1 MSLSIFARGFK
12 MKSGFVSLIG
22 RPNVGKSTLLNAI
35 IGRKV
40 AITSSTAQTT
50 RNMIQG
56 IYHGDDLQI
65 VFVDTPGIHKPQN
78 KLGKALNK
86 QAYYNLDDVD
96 VILFLTD
103 VTQKLGTGDKFIIEK
118 LKETK
123 VPVILILNKID
134 KIPYEMI
141 LPKIVEY
148 KDLYDFKEIIPVSA
162 FKKKNIDELI
172 KTVSK
177 YLTDDIKYFDDN
189 TITNVSTTFSIS
201 ELIREKV
208 LFLTKEEVPHS
219 VTCIVEDI
227 SEDKNNVSIG
237 ASVIVDRENLKKILV
252 GKNGSMIKKIGM
264 EARKDIEELL
274 NKKVYL
280 DLRVKVVNNWR
291 EKDQFLNQLGY
302 EDFNS

>member
-1 MSLSIFARGFK
+1 

-35 IGRKV
+35 VGKKV

-56 IYHGDDLQI
+56 IYHGEDLQI
-65 VFVDTPGIHKPQN
+65 IFVDTPGIHKPQN
-78 KLGKALNK
+78 KLGRVLNK
-86 QAYYNLDDVD
+86 QAYYSIQDVD

-103 VTQKLGTGDKFIIEK
+103 VTQKLGNGDKFILEK
-118 LKETK
+118 LKDTDI
-123 VPVILILNKID
+123 PVILVLNKID
-134 KIPYEMI
+134 KISYDMI
-141 LPKIVEY
+141 LPKIAEY
-148 KDLYDFKEIIPVSA
+148 KDIFPFQEIVPVSA
-162 FKKKNIDELI
+162 YKQKNIEELI
-172 KTVSK
+172 QTISK
-177 YLTDDIKYFDDN
+177 YLTDEVKYFDDE

-201 ELIREKV
+201 ELVREKV
-208 LFLTKEEVPHS
+208 LYFTKQEVPHS
-219 VTCIVEDI
+219 VTCVVEDI

-237 ASVIVDRENLKKILV
+237 ASIIVDRENLKKILV

-264 EARKDIEELL
+264 EARKDIEQLL

-291 EKDQFLNQLGY
+291 EKDQFLNQIGY
-302 EDFNS
+302 KDFNE

>member
-1 MSLSIFARGFK
+1 
-12 MKSGFVSLIG
+12 MKSGFVSIIG
-22 RPNVGKSTLLNAI
+22 RPNVGKSTLLNTI
-35 IGRKV
+35 VGQKV

-56 IYHGDDLQI
+56 IYHGEDLQI
-65 VFVDTPGIHKPQN
+65 IFVDTPGIHKPQN
-78 KLGKALNK
+78 KLGRVLNK
-86 QAYYNLDDVD
+86 QAYYNLEDVD

-141 LPKIVEY
+141 LPKIEEY
-148 KDLYDFKEIIPVSA
+148 KNLYDFKEIIPVSA

-172 KTVSK
+172 KTVSL

-189 TITNVSTTFSIS
+189 TITNVSINFSIA

-208 LFLTKEEVPHS
+208 LLLTKEEVPHS
-219 VTCIVEDI
+219 VTCIVDDI
-227 SEDKNNVSIG
+227 SEDKNNISIG
-237 ASVIVDRENLKKILV
+237 ASIIVDRESLKKILI
-252 GKNGSMIKKIGM
+252 GKNGIMIKKIGM
-264 EARKDIEELL
+264 EARKDIEQLL

-280 DLRVKVVNNWR
+280 DLRVKVVDNWR

>member
-1 MSLSIFARGFK
+1 MR
-12 MKSGFVSLIG
+12 SGFVSLVG

-35 IGRKV
+35 VGRKV

-78 KLGKALNK
+78 KLGKVLNK
-86 QAYYNLDDVD
+86 QAYYSLNDVD

-118 LKETK
+118 LKETN

-134 KIPYEMI
+134 KIPYLEI
-141 LPKIVEY
+141 LPKIEEY
-148 KDLYDFKEIIPVSA
+148 KDLYDFKEIIPLSA
-162 FKKKNIDELI
+162 MKKKNIDELI
-172 KTVSK
+172 KVVSK

-208 LFLTKEEVPHS
+208 LQLTKEEVPHS

-227 SEDKNNVSIG
+227 GEDKNNISIG
-237 ASVIVDRENLKKILV
+237 ASVIVDRENLKKILI
-252 GKNGSMIKKIGM
+252 GKNGSMIKKIGV
-264 EARKDIEELL
+264 EARKDIEQLL